1 MTATPPIAMGLFDQ
15 NCTEQNRLRYPAL
28 YRETQKSAFFNH
40 KIFWKWISNAILH
53 SAILFWLPMFS
64 YDTGVVWKSGAN
76 GDYLVVGNIVYS
88 CVMVTVCLKAGL
100 AVDSWN
106 WLIHL
111 SIWGSLAFWF
121 VFLIVYS
128 FAWPIGNFLA
138 PNMAGM
144 VILVGTTPMFWTCL
158 LLVPFTTLMPDIT
171 LMAINVTAFTSE
183 TDKIRLAE
191 HARVDPGPYISDSKP
206 DYGSRAQPKIKIN
219 RTISNSAEIDEM
231 EMTRGY
237 AFSQEE
243 GGAISQTEYIRRYD
257 TTSANRRSKGLITG
271 GT

>member
-1 MTATPPIAMGLFDQ
+1 MTAAPPIAIGLFDQ
-15 NCTEQNRLRYPAL
+15 NCTEENRLRYPAL

-40 KIFWKWISNAILH
+40 KVFWKWIANAIVH
-53 SAILFWLPMFS
+53 SAILFWLPMFT
-64 YDTGVVWKSGAN
+64 YGNGVVWISGEN

-111 SIWGSLAFWF
+111 SIWGSIAFWF
-121 VFLIVYS
+121 VFLVVYS
-128 FAWPIGNFLA
+128 YFWLIGNIIA
-138 PNMAGM
+138 ANMVGM
-144 VILVGTTPMFWTCL
+144 ITLLTTTPTFWLCV
-158 LLVPFTTLMPDIT
+158 LLVPFTALIPDIT
-171 LMAINVTAFTSE
+171 LMAVNVTAFTSE
-183 TDKIRLAE
+183 TDQIRLAE
-191 HARVDPGPYISDSKP
+191 AAKKDPGPFISDTEKGLDDREP
-206 DYGSRAQPKIKIN
+206 AKVNAN
-219 RTISNSAEIDEM
+219 RTISSGTGIDEM

-243 GGAISQTEYIRRYD
+243 GGAVSQTEYIRRYD
-257 TTSANRRSKGLITG
+257 TTSATRRSKIHLSG

>member
-1 MTATPPIAMGLFDQ
+1 MTAAPPIAIGLFDQ

-28 YRETQKSAFFNH
+28 YRETQNSAFFNH
-40 KIFWKWISNAILH
+40 KIFWKWILNAIVH
-53 SAILFWLPMFS
+53 SAILFWLPMFT
-64 YDTGVVWKSGAN
+64 YDTGVVWQSGKN

-111 SIWGSLAFWF
+111 SIWGSIAFWF
-121 VFLIVYS
+121 IFLVVYS
-128 FAWPIGNFLA
+128 FFWLMGNLLA
-138 PNMAGM
+138 SSMAGM
-144 VILVGTTPMFWTCL
+144 IILLTTTPSFWFCI
-158 LLVPFTTLMPDIT
+158 LLVPFAALIPDIT

-183 TDKIRLAE
+183 TDQIRIAE
-191 HARVDPGPYISDSKP
+191 ASKKDPGPFISDTKP
-206 DYGSRAQPKIKIN
+206 NSGDNIPPIINVSRG
-219 RTISNSAEIDEM
+219 ISSSALVDEIEM
-231 EMTRGY
+231 NRGY

-243 GGAISQTEYIRRYD
+243 GGAVSQTEYIRRYD
-257 TTSANRRSKGLITG
+257 TTSATHRLKHHLTG